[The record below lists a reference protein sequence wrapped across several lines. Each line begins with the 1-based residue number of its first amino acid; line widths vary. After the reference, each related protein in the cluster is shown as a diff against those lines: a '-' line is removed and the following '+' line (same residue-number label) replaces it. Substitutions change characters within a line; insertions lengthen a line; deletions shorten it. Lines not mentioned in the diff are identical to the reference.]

1 MRRSLSVLSRTVR
14 VGFEIICGDAAE
26 RRMKTGTLRK
36 RDSSSVPI
44 TARTFRRR
52 HPDDMDLKCVFCLYV
67 RKDNPEPAITIMNGQ
82 AVCDDHSYYV
92 QGGEFARALT
102 IIQRDEL
109 RNRNG

>member
-1 MRRSLSVLSRTVR
+1 MNLLIVAFRIVR
-14 VGFEIICGDAAE
+14 VSFEIICGDGAV
-26 RRMKTGTLRK
+26 RRAKTGISRNQ
-36 RDSSSVPI
+36 DSSSVPI

-52 HPDDMDLKCVFCLYV
+52 HPDDVDLKCVFCLYV

-109 RNRNG
+109 RNRDG